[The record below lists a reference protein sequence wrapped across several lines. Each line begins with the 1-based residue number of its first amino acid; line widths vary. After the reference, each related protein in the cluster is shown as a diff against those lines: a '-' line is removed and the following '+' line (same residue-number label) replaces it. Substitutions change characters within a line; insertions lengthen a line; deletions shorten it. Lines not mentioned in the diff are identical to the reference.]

1 LVVTGTHE
9 SSRALEEIAPAVF
22 LTTTHYMNKELEEI
36 RKALIAING
45 YDEEAQESIAA
56 LEAALNEIDH
66 HPESS
71 KVKDLVRETAN
82 GIAAAKENPDQSLG
96 EKWEDLKGGVSHWE
110 EEYPG
115 VVLAIGKVSHALAV
129 LGL

>member
-1 LVVTGTHE
+1 MVVTGTHE

-22 LTTTHYMNKELEEI
+22 
-36 RKALIAING
+36 
-45 YDEEAQESIAA
+45 
-56 LEAALNEIDH
+56 
-66 HPESS
+66 
-71 KVKDLVRETAN
+71 LVRETAN